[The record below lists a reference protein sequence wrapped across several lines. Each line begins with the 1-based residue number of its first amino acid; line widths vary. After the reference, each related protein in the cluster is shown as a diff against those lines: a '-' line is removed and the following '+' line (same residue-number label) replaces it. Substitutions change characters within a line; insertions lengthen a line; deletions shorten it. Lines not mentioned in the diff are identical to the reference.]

1 MGPVELIVLTF
12 PGALPGPGAVRA
24 LAGLRLSGAVR
35 ILDTLLVVKA
45 ADGSVSTMEL
55 SDIPGLADV
64 AQPQPLSLIAVD
76 DAEEVGETLDP
87 CSCAVLTLVEQTWAA
102 EAAEAVR
109 ESGGELAASVQIPAQ
124 AVTFSPGR
132 HAAASTQPGADVT
145 GRLNQLSN
153 LLERGVLTQEEFVE
167 AKAKVL
173 ARP

>member
-1 MGPVELIVLTF
+1 
-12 PGALPGPGAVRA
+12 
-24 LAGLRLSGAVR
+24 
-35 ILDTLLVVKA
+35 VVKA
-45 ADGSVSTMEL
+45 ADGSVSTTEL

-124 AVTFSPGR
+124 VV
-132 HAAASTQPGADVT
+132 H
-145 GRLNQLSN
+145 
-153 LLERGVLTQEEFVE
+153 E
-167 AKAKVL
+167 VL
-173 ARP
+173 AAVKRS